1 MSEVTQ
7 ILSHSLMI
15 TAFVFT
21 MMMIVDYINV
31 LSKGRMGSWV
41 RGGSWR
47 QYSIASFLG
56 ATPGCLGA
64 FMNVSFYIRG
74 LLSFGAMV
82 GGMIATSGDE
92 AFVMLALFPVKA
104 LGLFGLLFVLGII
117 IAWLTDKIAPL
128 LKIRPC
134 EACQLG
140 VLHYDDEE
148 CRCFEHPLINNFAK
162 ISFARFLLLT
172 LLITFIIFFSTG
184 MIGQVGWDWQKITL
198 ISLLSIA
205 TLIVITVPDHYLE
218 EHIWQHIGKRHIWRV
233 FLWTFAALLIV
244 NIGLKYWNLDS
255 FVQTNMGWILLI
267 SGLVGLIPESGPH
280 LIFVIM
286 FSKGLIPFSVL
297 LASSIVQDGHGML
310 PLLSYTV
317 KDSILIKLFN
327 LFVGLTLGAIL
338 YCIGW

>member
-1 MSEVTQ
+1 
-7 ILSHSLMI
+7 MI

-41 RGGSWR
+41 RGGPWR

-74 LLSFGAMV
+74 LLSFGAIV

-92 AFVMLALFPVKA
+92 AFIMLALFPVKA
-104 LGLFGLLFVLGII
+104 LSLFGLLFVLGII

-134 EACQLG
+134 KTCQLG
-140 VLHYDDEE
+140 ELHYNEE
-148 CRCFEHPLINNFAK
+148 YQCFERPITKNFAK
-162 ISFARFLLLT
+162 ISFARFLLLA
-172 LLITFIIFFSTG
+172 LLITFIIFLSTG
-184 MIGQVGWDWQKITL
+184 MIGPESWGWERITL
-198 ISLLSIA
+198 IVLLSIA
-205 TLIVITVPDHYLE
+205 TLIVTTVPDHYLE

-233 FLWTFAALLIV
+233 FLWTFATLLIV
-244 NIGLKYWNLDS
+244 NIGLKYWDLGS
-255 FVQTNMGWILLI
+255 FAQTNMGWILLI

-280 LIFVIM
+280 MVFVIM
-286 FSKGLIPFSVL
+286 FSKGLVPFSVL
-297 LASSIVQDGHGML
+297 LASSIVQDGHGIL

-317 KDSILIKLFN
+317 KDSILIKIFKLF
-327 LFVGLTLGAIL
+327 FGLVLGAIL
-338 YCIGW
+338 YSVGW

>member
-1 MSEVTQ
+1 
-7 ILSHSLMI
+7 MI

-31 LSKGRMGSWV
+31 LSKGKMGSWV
-41 RGGSWR
+41 RGGPWR

-74 LLSFGAMV
+74 LLSFGAIV

-92 AFVMLALFPVKA
+92 AFVMLTLFPIKA

-117 IAWLTDKIAPL
+117 VAWLTDKIAPL
-128 LKIRPC
+128 LKIRSC
-134 EACQLG
+134 EACQLSE
-140 VLHYDDEE
+140 LHYDEE
-148 CRCFEHPLINNFAK
+148 CRCFEHPITNNFAK

-184 MIGQVGWDWQKITL
+184 VIGPASWDWQKITL

-244 NIGLKYWNLDS
+244 NIGLKYWNLGS

-267 SGLVGLIPESGPH
+267 GGLVGLIPESGPH
-280 LIFVIM
+280 MIFVMM

-297 LASSIVQDGHGML
+297 LTSSIVQDGHGML

-317 KDSILIKLFN
+317 KDSILIKIFN
-327 LFVGLTLGAIL
+327 LFFGLILGAIL
-338 YCIGW
+338 YSIGW